1 MPKLN
6 ERLSNWDALHS
17 CFCGYWSWTPGR
29 NVYDHIGADRARS
42 YANAGAC
49 KVCGY
54 DLTRS
59 PLDNLKALT
68 ANDWVGVVKGSCL
81 YTEAGF
87 AIPEGATCEFVNCN
101 LDNVT
106 LPRGVTVTG
115 GSHRL
120 VKRQNDGGDW
130 VCDWATAQPVAPTDI
145 KTRLRE
151 GINVDPAKLP
161 AKRLTDEQIKA
172 AEQKRLD
179 ALELAQ
185 TEAKAT
191 ELRAKMAVVEGV
203 R

>member
-68 ANDWVGVVKGSCL
+68 ANDWVGVVKAPAC
-81 YTEAGF
+81 TQ
-87 AIPEGATCEFVNCN
+87 
-101 LDNVT
+101 
-106 LPRGVTVTG
+106 
-115 GSHRL
+115 
-120 VKRQNDGGDW
+120 KRASRSLK
-130 VCDWATAQPVAPTDI
+130 V
-145 KTRLRE
+145 
-151 GINVDPAKLP
+151 LP
-161 AKRLTDEQIKA
+161 ASS
-172 AEQKRLD
+172 
-179 ALELAQ
+179 
-185 TEAKAT
+185 
-191 ELRAKMAVVEGV
+191 
-203 R
+203 